1 MSEKFYYN
9 TNEFIDRAYHKLKII
24 NNNNNKK
31 IFIKPEIL
39 IHNRKTYIVN
49 FIKYCDSINRDKE
62 KVKKFLEKDMGSESS
77 IISNNSLN
85 DDNDDD
91 TIGLKFSTIFK
102 TQIVMNSITNYM
114 KEYVLC
120 KLCKSGNTDIKKIEK
135 ILYIYCNNCKAN
147 NAI

>member
-1 MSEKFYYN
+1 MIESFYN
-9 TNEFIDRAYHKLKII
+9 DTNYFIDRAYNKLKII
-24 NNNNNKK
+24 NNSNNKK

-39 IHNRKTYIVN
+39 THNRKTYIVN

-62 KVKKFLEKDMGSESS
+62 IVKKFLEKDMGALSS
-77 IISNNSLN
+77 IIS
-85 DDNDDD
+85 DNCFDED
-91 TIGLKFSTIFK
+91 TIGLKFTTIFK

-135 ILYIYCNNCKAN
+135 ISYICCNNCKAN